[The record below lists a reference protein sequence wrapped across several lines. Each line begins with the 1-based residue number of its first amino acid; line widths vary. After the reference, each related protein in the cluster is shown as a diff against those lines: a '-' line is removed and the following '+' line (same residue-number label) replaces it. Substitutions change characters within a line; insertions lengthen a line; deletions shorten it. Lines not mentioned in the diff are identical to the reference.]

1 MQKDDSKPLLSSKSL
16 VKLDRE
22 TIATKLIQVV
32 SETTGYPK
40 ESINLAMNVESDL
53 GVDSIMKV
61 EILAALSKD
70 FPEIKLEQI
79 DVSMPIQTLDDI
91 INALS
96 ALMQQPEGPVATPTS
111 PTRSNELT
119 SSSQLASKS
128 SAVEQRTSLDLEQL
142 KEAIL
147 EVVVETG
154 YPKEM
159 IGLDLDLEADLGLDS
174 IRKLEILAKIQE
186 FITVPDVN
194 YAAVTNIRTINQILE
209 FAKTL
214 EPAATPASVREREIS
229 PVTRSRVT
237 LKRAPVIERASRNI
251 TGKWAIFCQD
261 RDDLLAEQIS
271 QQLTEGD
278 QTAIRLSLSELNN
291 GLEEVGQIGGI
302 VILARKPSVLTA
314 PIDGF
319 REEDY
324 AFFKAVF
331 ALAAKWNK
339 PEGGLF
345 ISVSRLGGTLGL
357 SHDNSLSFMP
367 AGLSGLTKSLSRE
380 WPRIYCRHIDLD
392 PEMSESEAATAVLE
406 EAFDADSNLAEVGR
420 TRRGQRWRIDLQ
432 PEPLADVGTLK
443 SEDSKDEL
451 VLVTGGARGITAEC
465 IVGLSSKFA
474 GKVVLLGRTAL
485 DTEEPAWANGEPSS
499 EQLYERALG
508 FLKQNHPSPTPMQAK
523 RLVGEVI
530 SRRQARETLDR
541 IRANGVECAY
551 YAVDVT
557 DGNSMA
563 EVLQNVQQLEQ
574 KVEKDLASVVDTKV
588 KGLENVLRHVDLTKL
603 RRMLLFS
610 SISSVFG
617 NAGQTDYA
625 LANEVLNKFAVS
637 FSLLHPEIKTVA
649 ICWGPWDFGM
659 MNETLKRLYE
669 ARGIKLISQSVGT
682 EFFIREFLEKN
693 TEAGQIVISGQ
704 IPLDIGRANHS

>member
-1 MQKDDSKPLLSSKSL
+1 
-16 VKLDRE
+16 
-22 TIATKLIQVV
+22 
-32 SETTGYPK
+32 
-40 ESINLAMNVESDL
+40 L
-53 GVDSIMKV
+53 G
-61 EILAALSKD
+61 
-70 FPEIKLEQI
+70 
-79 DVSMPIQTLDDI
+79 
-91 INALS
+91 
-96 ALMQQPEGPVATPTS
+96 
-111 PTRSNELT
+111 
-119 SSSQLASKS
+119 
-128 SAVEQRTSLDLEQL
+128 
-142 KEAIL
+142 
-147 EVVVETG
+147 
-154 YPKEM
+154 
-159 IGLDLDLEADLGLDS
+159 
-174 IRKLEILAKIQE
+174 
-186 FITVPDVN
+186 
-194 YAAVTNIRTINQILE
+194 
-209 FAKTL
+209 
-214 EPAATPASVREREIS
+214 
-229 PVTRSRVT
+229 
-237 LKRAPVIERASRNI
+237 
-251 TGKWAIFCQD
+251 
-261 RDDLLAEQIS
+261 
-271 QQLTEGD
+271 
-278 QTAIRLSLSELNN
+278 ELNN
-291 GLEEVGQIGGI
+291 GLDEAGQIGGI
-302 VILARKPSVLTA
+302 VILTPKPSVLTA

-357 SHDNSLSFMP
+357 SHENSLSFMP

-380 WPRIYCRHIDLD
+380 WPGIYCRHIDLD
-392 PEMSESEAATAVLE
+392 PEMTESEAASAVLE
-406 EAFDADSNLAEVGR
+406 EAFDADRNLAEVGR

-432 PEPLADVGTLK
+432 PEPLSDVDTLK

-465 IVGLSSKFA
+465 MVGLSSKFA

-485 DTEEPAWANGEPSS
+485 ETEEPAWANGEPSS
-499 EQLYERALG
+499 EQLYERALA
-508 FLKQNHPSPTPMQAK
+508 FLKQNQPSPTPKQAK
-523 RLVGEVI
+523 SLVGEVI

-563 EVLQNVQQLEQ
+563 EVLHNVQKQYGPVTSIVHGAGNIADKRIEQ
-574 KVEKDLASVVDTKV
+574 KVDKDFAAVVDTKV

-659 MNETLKRLYE
+659 MNETLKRFYE
-669 ARGIKLISQSVGT
+669 ARQIKLISQSVGT
-682 EFFIREFLEKN
+682 EFFTREFLEKN
-693 TEAGQIVISGQ
+693 SEAGQIVISGQ
-704 IPLDIGRANHS
+704 IPMDLGRANHS